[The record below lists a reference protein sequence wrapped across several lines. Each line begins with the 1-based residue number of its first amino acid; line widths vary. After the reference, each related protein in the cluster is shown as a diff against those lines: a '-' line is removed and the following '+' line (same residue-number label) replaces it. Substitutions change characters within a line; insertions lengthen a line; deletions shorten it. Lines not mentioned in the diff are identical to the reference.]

1 MAMTAS
7 EWAHALNGS
16 LEGASEHLLTG
27 AATLEEAQNTDL
39 SFLAN
44 AQYRKA
50 AESSLAGL
58 ILVDNEA
65 ELVPQ
70 VGTALLRV
78 PQPYQAW
85 AEALRILAQAEA
97 HVYPSEG
104 PDGAWI
110 HPTAQVDPSST
121 VHPGVW
127 IGAQCVIGPGCI
139 LYPGTRLYPKTR
151 LGKGCIVHANAVLG
165 SDGFG
170 YTPPAPAAGQPGYG
184 KIPHLGWVELAD
196 HVEIG
201 ANTTIDRGVV
211 GATRVGTGT
220 KIDNLCHLAHN
231 VQVGEHCV
239 FAAQVGVAGST
250 RIGNYVRIGGQV
262 GIIGHIHIGDFC
274 EIGAQSGVS
283 KDLAPKSVVWGSPAM
298 PLSQFLRAWAKLRS
312 LSK

>member
-7 EWAHALNGS
+7 EWAHALNGT
-16 LEGASEHLLTG
+16 LEGTSAHPITG
-27 AATLEEAQNTDL
+27 AATLEDAQLSDL

-50 AESSLAGL
+50 AETSSAGL
-58 ILVDNEA
+58 ILVDSAA

-97 HVYPSEG
+97 HVHQAES

-110 HPTAQVDPSST
+110 HPTAQVDPSAI

-127 IGAQCVIGPGCI
+127 IGAQCVIGPDSI
-139 LYPGTRLYPKTR
+139 LYPGARLYPKTR

-170 YTPPAPAAGQPGYG
+170 YTPPVPSNGQPGYG

>member
-1 MAMTAS
+1 
-7 EWAHALNGS
+7 
-16 LEGASEHLLTG
+16 
-27 AATLEEAQNTDL
+27 
-39 SFLAN
+39 
-44 AQYRKA
+44 
-50 AESSLAGL
+50 
-58 ILVDNEA
+58 
-65 ELVPQ
+65 
-70 VGTALLRV
+70 
-78 PQPYQAW
+78 
-85 AEALRILAQAEA
+85 
-97 HVYPSEG
+97 
-104 PDGAWI
+104 
-110 HPTAQVDPSST
+110 
-121 VHPGVW
+121 
-127 IGAQCVIGPGCI
+127 
-139 LYPGTRLYPKTR
+139 
-151 LGKGCIVHANAVLG
+151 
-165 SDGFG
+165 
-170 YTPPAPAAGQPGYG
+170 
-184 KIPHLGWVELAD
+184 VELAD